1 MLDGPA
7 TGNGGFI
14 ALVDVNAEPCG
25 NGGGDDADADGEDE
39 EPLVK
44 AAATASSKVPVEDEG
59 CCLCLSFRMKSP
71 AVPVD
76 GRDPPAE
83 AESSGDSFVGLVDG
97 DAEFGEEERL
107 SGGIS
112 GGAVVAVVV
121 LVPPPPPPPPRK
133 RRTPFM
139 ALSLALAFADYAR
152 SVLAVVRL
160 RKRIERKGKR
170 EIKCDEWRCV
180 CLVIAKGLGDEPR
193 KGRLGM
199 RRRPKMW

>member
-1 MLDGPA
+1 MNP
-7 TGNGGFI
+7 
-14 ALVDVNAEPCG
+14 EPCG
-25 NGGGDDADADGEDE
+25 NDGGSGGGDDADADGEDE
-39 EPLVK
+39 EPLPLVK

-76 GRDPPAE
+76 GREPPAE

-121 LVPPPPPPPPRK
+121 LVPPPPPPPPPPRK

-139 ALSLALAFADYAR
+139 ALFLALAFADYDSAGR
-152 SVLAVVRL
+152 RTTEKED
-160 RKRIERKGKR
+160 RKKR
-170 EIKCDEWRCV
+170 ENEK
-180 CLVIAKGLGDEPR
+180 
-193 KGRLGM
+193 
-199 RRRPKMW
+199 